1 MESRRVSQLGRS
13 VKLGQMPTVWAHAG
27 IGESVR
33 LANWDRLRAVA
44 VFDIIAFHVPD
55 SAGYGVFAI
64 GLPLFLL
71 LSIALGVRRRQ
82 PEKMGHYLRQR
93 GRRLLFPWVIWSG
106 IYAVYVCYRAWRLQI
121 DPAAMFDWTMFIGG
135 TYYHLWFLPCLFVLG
150 LVTLCINKLTR
161 RIAPWRVAAGAAVI
175 GVAMVATVT
184 IASSRDWNML
194 SRNWLFAL
202 PSVAIGLVF
211 GRLLA
216 CHAAM
221 WGRAYFRWTAVAM
234 IPVTLLALYFIPVS
248 PLARYDLAIVAMVA
262 AIGWPGRG
270 DSLTTRI
277 QPLILGIY
285 LVHPIVLE
293 GLYSLGFPT
302 DSVLLFAVLA
312 LLISAVIVQAIRW
325 TPLRVI
331 V

>member
-1 MESRRVSQLGRS
+1 MTQLGRP

-33 LANWDRLRAVA
+33 LANWDRLRAIA
-44 VFDIIAFHVPD
+44 VFDIIAFHVPN
-55 SAGYGVFAI
+55 SSGHGVFAI

-82 PEKMGHYLRQR
+82 PEKVGHYVRQR
-93 GRRLLFPWVIWSG
+93 GRRLLLPWVIWSG
-106 IYAVYVCYRAWRLQI
+106 IYAVYVCYRAWRLQV
-121 DPAAMFDWTMFIGG
+121 DPTSMFDWSMLIGG
-135 TYYHLWFLPCLFVLG
+135 TYYHLWFLPCLFALG
-150 LVTLCINKLTR
+150 LLALGINKITR
-161 RIAPWRVAAGAAVI
+161 RIAPWRVAIGAAVAGI
-175 GVAMVATVT
+175 VMVAAVT
-184 IASSRDWNML
+184 ILGGFKWNL
-194 SRNWLFAL
+194 LTRNWLLAL
-202 PSVAIGLVF
+202 PSVAIGLMF

-221 WGRAYFRWTAVAM
+221 WGRAYFRWTAVAL
-234 IPVTLLALYFIPVS
+234 IPLTLLALYFIPGT
-248 PLARYDLAIVAMVA
+248 PLARYDLAVVAMIA

-270 DSLTTRI
+270 DAVTTRI

-293 GLYSLGFPT
+293 GLYSLGVPT

-312 LLISAVIVQAIRW
+312 LGVSAVIIQAIRW